1 MYFKS
6 SAFDFW
12 DILTYDTKK
21 AKAAGSASAKTTV
34 IAGTVTSRTTRC
46 GGDVTSREVTNSKDA
61 SNRRDGRNSTYY
73 RDANRSKNISNSSGG
88 ISSKLIGT
96 SWIATSSGTMAA
108 AGMLATV

>member
-1 MYFKS
+1 MPTTAGTPTS
-6 SAFDFW
+6 
-12 DILTYDTKK
+12 
-21 AKAAGSASAKTTV
+21 AGSQQKKV
-34 IAGTVTSRTTRC
+34 YLLREQKQGTETLETSEQKEANNKKDAC
-46 GGDVTSREVTNSKDA
+46 KGADSSNSKDA
-61 SNRRDGRNSTYY
+61 SNRRDGKNSTYY